1 MRPEYDVYPACPP
14 APLRDAATLLLVR
27 STPPDG
33 WEVLMTRRSAQAS
46 FVPGG
51 YVFPGGGLEAQ
62 DGQDGLPVL
71 ARPAMPAAERQ
82 AAIAA
87 VRETFEEMG
96 LLLAVHADGRP
107 ATQADVDA
115 LDRSAALWPQLLAR
129 GLQLDLRGVWLLAHW
144 TADPCV
150 PKRFAVPFF
159 IALAPQ
165 GQIPVADESE
175 QFEPVWVAP
184 GQALQQHADGQ
195 MPMIYPTLRTLER
208 LVAYPDTAA
217 LLAAVQGGPLWR
229 SMPRSG
235 RLGGK
240 EYRCMENDPAYSELA
255 LLCPDGQGRHALDWQ
270 SVQAVALRKNVLR
283 LTAPNPGVM
292 TGPGTN
298 SYLIGEAATG
308 FIAID
313 PGPDDAAHAQRLWE
327 AAGGDIRWIVCTH
340 SHPDHAPGAW
350 LLQGLCAR
358 ATGVK
363 PPVLGLPSGP
373 DAPAHSQFQPDKLLL
388 DQELLTLTGKGENA
402 EITHTLQAL
411 HTPGH
416 TQNHLCLLLVEDG
429 LLLTGDHIL
438 SGSTTIIN
446 PPDGN
451 MADYLDSLQRLDA
464 VCAEHAVQ
472 FLLPAHGYV
481 LGRARQVIAQLT
493 AHRLAREAKVLAAMR
508 QVPQGSAQDWVAL
521 AYADTPTALWPLAQR
536 SLLAHV
542 ERIRAL
548 GLLAA

>member
-27 STPPDG
+27 NSPADG
-33 WEVLMTRRSAQAS
+33 WDVLMTRRSAQAS

-115 LDRSAALWPQLLAR
+115 LDRRAPLWPQLLAR

-184 GQALQQHADGQ
+184 RQALQQHAGGQ

-217 LLAAVQGGPLWR
+217 LLAAVQDGPLWR

-235 RLGGK
+235 RLGGE

-270 SVQAVALRKNVLR
+270 SAQPVALRKNVLR

-298 SYLIGEAATG
+298 SYLIGETATG

-327 AAGGDIRWIVCTH
+327 AAGGDIRRIVCTH

-350 LLQGLCAR
+350 LLQALCAR

-373 DAPAHSQFQPDKLLL
+373 DAPAHSQFRPDEVLQ
-388 DQELLTLTGKGENA
+388 DQELLTLTGQGESG
-402 EITHTLQAL
+402 EIIHTLQAL

-481 LGRARQVIAQLT
+481 LGQARQVIAQLT

-508 QVPQGSAQDWVAL
+508 EVPQGSAEDWVAL

>member
-1 MRPEYDVYPACPP
+1 
-14 APLRDAATLLLVR
+14 
-27 STPPDG
+27 
-33 WEVLMTRRSAQAS
+33 MTRRSAQAS

-51 YVFPGGGLEAQ
+51 YVFPGGGLETQ

-96 LLLAVHADGRP
+96 LLLAVHADGRS
-107 ATQADVDA
+107 ATRADVQA
-115 LDRSAALWPQLLAR
+115 LDRSAPLWPQLAAR
-129 GLQLDLRGVWLLAHW
+129 SLRLDLRGVWLLAHW
-144 TADPCV
+144 TADPV
-150 PKRFAVPFF
+150 VSKRFAVPFF

-165 GQIPVADESE
+165 GQTPVADERE
-175 QFEPVWVAP
+175 QFEPVWVSS
-184 GQALQQHADGQ
+184 GKALQQHADGQ

-208 LVAYPDTAA
+208 LAAYPDTVA
-217 LLAAVQGGPLWR
+217 LLAAVQDGPLWR

-235 RLGGK
+235 RMGGK

-255 LLCPDGQGRHALDWQ
+255 LLCPDGQAQHALDWQ
-270 SVQAVALRKNVLR
+270 SAQAVALRKNVLR

-313 PGPDDAAHAQRLWE
+313 PGPDDAGHVQRLWA

-350 LLQGLCAR
+350 LLQALCAK
-358 ATGVK
+358 ATGAK

-373 DAPAHSQFQPDKLLL
+373 DAPEHSQFQPDGLLQ
-388 DQELLTLTGKGENA
+388 DQELLTLTGQGENGK
-402 EITHTLQAL
+402 IVHTLQAL

-481 LGRARQVIAQLT
+481 LGQARQVIAQLT
-493 AHRLAREAKVLAAMR
+493 AHRLGREAKVLAAMR
-508 QVPQGSAQDWVAL
+508 QAPQGDAEDWVAL
-521 AYADTPTALWPLAQR
+521 AYADTPPALWPLAQR